1 MTISVS
7 KYIVRYL
14 IHKKVRHVFGYSGGA
29 NLPLLNEFY
38 NYRDRIKFIKNSTEI
53 CSGLCAEGYSKSR
66 SLHIPGVVVTT
77 SGPGLTNC
85 ITPLQNAY
93 SDGSPLVL
101 ISCQVPLNSI
111 GTDAFQESNAIEL
124 TRACTKWNK
133 QIRHKNEIIESLDIA
148 FNSSMSPRKGPVHI
162 DIPKDILLDEIIVE
176 IIDKKKKPINFLYS
190 NSNYSTQN
198 TQNRID
204 DFVKRL
210 NSSKCPV
217 IIAGGGCN
225 NSWELLRIISV
236 DYNIPVATTI
246 HGMGVVDEN
255 HQLSL
260 GMMGMHGNP
269 AANYAVQSSDMII
282 SIGSRFDD
290 RITGNLREF
299 GRNAIDAGLSGKG
312 GIYHIDSSLT
322 QINKV
327 RKLFNKYHHER
338 ITDRFL
344 KSIET
349 TSGHFLKTLLQK
361 SIDKKSDNWIETIN
375 RFKNNNPY
383 YYDEDSI
390 KMKGPDVIKCIN
402 RRIDEFYLSRENIF
416 FTTGVGNHQMW
427 TCQHITWTH
436 PGRMITSGSLGTM
449 GVGVP
454 FAIGSKFAN
463 PHSTVICIDGD
474 SSFTMTLNELQ
485 TVLENKIDVKI
496 AILND
501 SRQQMVHIWQ
511 KLFHNE
517 NYIATDNKNPNFAII
532 AKAYGIQTIECYGKR
547 TLEKTVDKFLTLNK
561 PVIAVFHI
569 EPEMCFPL
577 VAPGKPL
584 NEMILHKNDI
594 KKINKRENA
603 PN

>member
-1 MTISVS
+1 MSTTVA

-14 IHKKVRHVFGYSGGA
+14 IDKKIRHVFGYSGGA

-38 NYRDRIKFIKNSTEI
+38 NYRDKIQFIKNSTEM
-53 CSGLCAEGYSKSR
+53 CSGFCAEGYTKST
-66 SLHIPGVVVTT
+66 SMNIPGVVVTT

-85 ITPLQNAY
+85 ITSLQNAY
-93 SDGSPLVL
+93 NDGSPLLL

-111 GTDAFQESNAIEL
+111 GTDAFQECNAIEL

-133 QIRHKNEIIESLDIA
+133 QIKHKDEIKKSLDIA
-148 FNSSMSPRKGPVHI
+148 FNCSINSRKGPVHI
-162 DIPKDILLDEIIVE
+162 DIPKDILLYKIIHK
-176 IIDKKKKPINFLYS
+176 DKKSCNFIQNKYDYLTINTR
-190 NSNYSTQN
+190 NK
-198 TQNRID
+198 ID
-204 DFVKRL
+204 QFVQRL
-210 NSSKCPV
+210 NRSKCPV

-225 NSWELLRIISV
+225 DSSELLREVSIK
-236 DYNIPVATTI
+236 YNIPVTTTI

-255 HQLSL
+255 HYLSL
-260 GMMGMHGNP
+260 EMMGMHGNP

-299 GRNAIDAGLSGKG
+299 GKKAIDAGLSDKG

-327 RKLFNKYHHER
+327 KKLFNKYHHSR

-349 TSGHFLKTLLQK
+349 TSGNFLKILLQK
-361 SIDKKSDNWIETIN
+361 SIHKKSNNWIDTISK
-375 RFKNNNPY
+375 FKDNNPY
-383 YYDEDSI
+383 YYDEKPI
-390 KMKGPDVIKCIN
+390 KIKGPDVIKCID
-402 RRIDEFYLSRENIF
+402 RRIDEFFPSRENIF

-463 PHSTVICIDGD
+463 LNSTVICIDGD
-474 SSFTMTLNELQ
+474 SSFSMTLNELQ
-485 TVLENKIDVKI
+485 TALENKINIKI

-517 NYIATDNKNPNFAII
+517 NYIATDNINPNFSKIGE
-532 AKAYGIQTIECYGKR
+532 AYGIKTIECFGKH
-547 TLEKTVDKFLTLNK
+547 TLEKTVDTFLTLNK

-569 EPEMCFPL
+569 QPEMCFPL
-577 VAPGKPL
+577 VAPGKAL
-584 NEMILHKNDI
+584 NEMILNKKDL
-594 KKINKRENA
+594 KKINKKENA

>member
-1 MTISVS
+1 MTTTVAN
-7 KYIVRYL
+7 YIVRRL
-14 IHKKVRHVFGYSGGA
+14 IDKKIRHVFGYSGGA

-38 NYRDRIKFIKNSTEI
+38 NYQDRIKFIKNSTEMS
-53 CSGLCAEGYSKSR
+53 SGFCAEGYTKSR
-66 SLHIPGVVVTT
+66 SLYIPGVVVTT

-85 ITPLQNAY
+85 ITSLQNAY
-93 SDGSPLVL
+93 SDGSPMVL

-111 GTDAFQESNAIEL
+111 GTDAFQECNAIEL

-133 QIRHKNEIIESLDIA
+133 QIKHKDEIIESLDIA
-148 FNSSMSPRKGPVHI
+148 FNCSINSRKGPVHI
-162 DIPKDILLDEIIVE
+162 DIPKDILLDEIIHT
-176 IIDKKKKPINFLYS
+176 DKKPCNFVQNKYDYS
-190 NSNYSTQN
+190 SMN
-198 TQNRID
+198 TRNRID
-204 DFVKRL
+204 KFVEKLNKSKR
-210 NSSKCPV
+210 PV
-217 IIAGGGCN
+217 IIAGQGCI
-225 NSWELLRIISV
+225 NSYELLTEISV
-236 DYNIPVATTI
+236 KYNIPVATTI
-246 HGMGVVDEN
+246 HGMGVIDERN
-255 HQLSL
+255 DLSL

-269 AANYAVQSSDMII
+269 SANYAVQSSDMII
-282 SIGSRFDD
+282 AIGSRFDD

-299 GRNAIDAGLSGKG
+299 GKNAIDAGLSGKG

-327 RKLFNKYHHER
+327 KKLFNKYHHSR

-349 TSGHFLKTLLQK
+349 TSGNFLKILPQK
-361 SIDKKSDNWIETIN
+361 SIDKKSNNWIDTIS
-375 RFKNNNPY
+375 RFKDDNPY
-383 YYDEDSI
+383 YYDEHKVKI
-390 KMKGPDVIKCIN
+390 KGPDVIKCIN
-402 RRIDEFYLSRENIF
+402 HRIDEFFPSRDNIY

-454 FAIGSKFAN
+454 FAIGSKIAN
-463 PHSTVICIDGD
+463 PKSTVICIDGD

-485 TVLENKIDVKI
+485 TVLENEIDIKI

-517 NYIATDNKNPNFAII
+517 NYIATDNKNPDFKKIGE
-532 AKAYGIQTIECYGKR
+532 AYGIHVMECFGKH
-547 TLEKTVDKFLTLNK
+547 TLEHTVDTFLTLNK

-577 VAPGKPL
+577 VAPGKAL
-584 NEMILHKNDI
+584 NEMILDKNDL
-594 KKINKRENA
+594 KKINKNENA